1 MPYILLIIYLA
12 AALALQF
19 MTGSFP
25 VSFMAFP
32 LNLIFFMIWF
42 AGMLW
47 IWRAGRRSL
56 FVRFILSPGATFT
69 AIGLLLVSVLV
80 MGFTGWRWVAST
92 WFFVALMLYFQTV
105 LLFVIL
111 RGWREATATG
121 ARLGAVRWRFVF
133 LHAGL
138 LVAVASA
145 FWGAPDSETL
155 RVKAERGGQL
165 KDFVLEF
172 SSEGIPSMFKA
183 VVDID
188 GKEVELQ
195 VNHPYNRRFGE
206 DVYLLSYDASAAS
219 GDEVRYCVLQIV
231 REPWKYGAAAGIVMI
246 LAGAL
251 MLFVGGPRRNNSND
265 WD

>member
-80 MGFTGWRWVAST
+80 MGLTGWRWVVST